1 MTDNLLLKL
10 GLEQKTAEIYL
21 TVLKLGP
28 SSLRKIAE
36 AAGMNRGTAYNILK
50 ELSTRGLVQQF
61 DKEKKQHFL
70 ASDPEKLLE
79 EIERQESSLAQS
91 KKSVQEL
98 LPELKSLYNDAGN
111 KPKVQYFE
119 GRKGVKNILQDL
131 LATLEALPEQ
141 KRTYQVYSS
150 DEVKSFL
157 YECYPEFTEQR
168 IRHGI
173 QVEVISLSPGGQ
185 LRGLDQ
191 RKWIPGNQASCPT
204 YILLYA
210 GKVALITKAQNEV
223 MAVLI
228 DSPEI
233 AVTQQVIFSALWKK
247 L

>member
-10 GLEQKTAEIYL
+10 GLEQKAAEIYL
-21 TVLKLGP
+21 TVLKSGP

-36 AAGMNRGTAYNILK
+36 RSGINRGTVYNILK
-50 ELSTRGLVQQF
+50 DLLARGLVEQF
-61 DKEKKQHFL
+61 DKEKKQHFV

-79 EIERQESSLAQS
+79 ELKRQEVELAQS
-91 KKSVQEL
+91 KQAVTNL

-119 GRKGVKNILQDL
+119 GPKGVKNILQDL
-131 LATLEALPEQ
+131 LGTLKALPEQ
-141 KRTYQVYSS
+141 QRLYQVYSS

-157 YECYPEFTEQR
+157 YECYPEFTEER
-168 IRHGI
+168 IKNEI
-173 QVEVISLSPGGQ
+173 KVEVISLSPGGQ
-185 LRGLDQ
+185 LCGLDQ
-191 RKWIPGNQASCPT
+191 RKWLEGAQDACPT

-210 GKVALITKAQNEV
+210 GKVALITKAQTEV
-223 MAVLI
+223 MTVLI

-233 AVTQQVIFSALWKK
+233 ARTQQVIFSALWKK